1 MKSFGLLRTNV
12 GLTTNIKIMVDSSY
26 NLSLDSIDSKSE
38 LSANTLKKVT
48 FNKKNYWDELIKYF
62 FNGIPA
68 DTAYHIKQDGDE
80 DNMWSDFSNQ
90 YDEIYQYG
98 ARNISNNKN
107 YKEEFEYFA
116 PLYINKGNLPKYFI
130 IFRIDG
136 PGVITSNRGNFKSEI
151 LQKLKTVKIF
161 DFSKKTN
168 LGEWLENNFSSNNQ
182 FFPNAP
188 LEMDFRSLEFCRWN
202 GINFDSGGYVSNSLF
217 IDDILDEEKEI
228 FGLEKFIF
236 DKFKELKVV
245 CANILNFS
253 FLFDDEPS
261 TPEFKRKW
269 SINRYLGFYLEDIEL
284 VTTLSPYITPFLH
297 PDTVI
302 LSNNILYSPTKE
314 VPFIEGWSDTRPFY
328 IEYLGNYYRV
338 EKITEDTGRKLVRTP
353 SRDSNR
359 RNTSIKYAVEE
370 FAETQVTRY
379 KIISDLDLKEKQSL
393 INKNFG
399 YINTSSILEDYNN
412 NPLII
417 DGFDD
422 CDVWLIEVDGIYHN
436 LSKTRRSSIQVV
448 SDYSFQYD
456 INSYSYT
463 VAGETKKVSTM
474 VDFDNPPKKWS
485 IYRLK
490 FSDIKDFDDR
500 IVDTEF
506 SKFEY
511 EKVNELTNTDE
522 PKLYFENLNS
532 GTNPPVLDDFIYKG
546 QVENIPVSSEYTANQ
561 ETFKI
566 EEDTLTRLWRKN
578 SLHCRWVF
586 KNSISANDY
595 PYLLNNSAIL
605 DDYNRTT
612 NTYESSPKRS
622 ERNLDYF
629 YTINL
634 QNTSYLNHSLH
645 VCSYTGSSVDNTF
658 TFDLKKYLN
667 LATYSIGTSSA
678 TYSFDYF
685 SSFFDRKDFFAD
697 FKVVKNSSKYSIIN
711 SGDKSIPN
719 ITLFKGIKFL
729 IYDVDSI
736 KLSETGDIDLNL
748 KNSNTFE
755 DYKFSVLL
763 SDNDWSVNDN
773 GQVVQ
778 STNLMNWAIIDEW
791 KMDTTY
797 PVGTI
802 GIFDDILYISQMETR
817 TEFPIVSRNNR
828 DIKSAPHNL
837 RSNTNTVEWEIYNH
851 TYSIFWNPERVYD
864 SSDLNPDFWYKY
876 IAYNSG
882 EYYKYNNSGTD
893 DFWNPQISESG
904 GYDLGEVVLYKNQY
918 YMSMTSSNSYAPD
931 FEQAIRV
938 SQSWNKLWVATQ
950 STNPKWSEIQLWNPS
965 VKYILNSIV
974 VHNDIVW
981 IWNNINGQSPVVG
994 IEPQNSSWTRLYSIE
1009 PDTNFNYQNNNNP
1022 IIRMNNKYYMIN
1034 SNELN
1039 STLDNGIIIYINK
1052 KWKNILVNINVADN
1066 TTQYIN
1072 GVERDYLYTDLNRK
1086 FTANNFILSINDI
1099 RNKYDFTDYVT
1110 YVIVDE
1116 SGNITKHR
1124 YNLNLTTL
1132 KHMIVCETAEDLDI
1146 KVDSLKVTPIQM
1158 TGDLRALKTLE
1169 NGNIKD
1175 ITYLNYYNNTAIAC
1189 RIEENKFQPKVFDN
1203 YHGNKNITKS
1213 RIYRFSG
1220 EYTPLFYD
1228 LELFEKSWEKRNT
1241 GNYRF
1246 DTSLSNFGI
1255 MRERRVS
1262 KINRKGSKL
1271 KLKDSGEDRPIYPM
1285 LDEFGYT
1292 TTDFYIFSS
1301 TWDLGYHLETS
1312 PNENIVK
1319 DVREFVPSEVKNSS
1333 IALSEI
1339 FIDEKQIKLVEEI
1352 GQPPINNTSKNQDSE
1367 DSQL

>member
-26 NLSLDSIDSKSE
+26 NLSLDSIDSKAE
-38 LSANTLKKVT
+38 LSTNSLKKVT

-68 DTAYHIKQDGDE
+68 DTAYHIKHDDDE
-80 DNMWSDFSNQ
+80 DNMWSDFANQ

-136 PGVITSNRGNFKSEI
+136 PGVITSNKGNFRGEV

-161 DFSKKTN
+161 DLSKKTN
-168 LGEWLENNFSSNNQ
+168 LGEWLEINFSKNNN

-188 LEMDFRSLEFCRWN
+188 LEIDFRNLEFCRWN
-202 GINFDSGGYVSNSLF
+202 GINFESGGYVSNSLF

-228 FGLEKFIF
+228 FGLEKFVF

-253 FLFDDEPS
+253 FLFDDEPA

-269 SINRYLGFYLEDIEL
+269 SINRYLGFYLEEIEL
-284 VTTLSPYITPFLH
+284 VRTLSPYITPFLH

-302 LSNNILYSPTKE
+302 LANNILYSATNA
-314 VPFIEGWSDTRPFY
+314 VPFVEGWSDARPFY
-328 IEYLGNYYRV
+328 VEYLGNYYIV
-338 EKITEDTGRKLVRTP
+338 QKITENTGKKLVRKP
-353 SRDSNR
+353 SSLSGR
-359 RNTSIKYAVEE
+359 RNNIRYAVEE
-370 FAETQVTRY
+370 FENTTATRY
-379 KIISDLDLKEKQSL
+379 KIISELDLTGKQNL

-399 YINTSSILEDYNN
+399 YINTGSILEDYNN
-412 NPLII
+412 NPLVINE
-417 DGFDD
+417 FDD
-422 CDVWLIEVDGIYHN
+422 ADVWLIEIDGIYHN
-436 LSKTRRSSIQVV
+436 LSKTRNSSIQIV
-448 SDYSFQYD
+448 SDYLFQYD

-474 VDFDNPPKKWS
+474 VDFNNPPKKWS
-485 IYRLK
+485 IYKLK

-511 EKVNELTNTDE
+511 EKVSEITDTDE

-546 QVENIPVSSEYTANQ
+546 QVENIPVSSEYTANH

-566 EEDTLTRLWRKN
+566 EENTLTRLWRKN
-578 SLHCRWVF
+578 SVHCRWVY
-586 KNSISANDY
+586 KNSISGNDY
-595 PYLLNNSAIL
+595 PYLLNNSAVL

-612 NTYESSPKRS
+612 NTYEVSPIRS

-629 YTINL
+629 YTVNL

-645 VCSYTGSSVDNTF
+645 VCSYTGSSIDNTF

-667 LATYSIGTSSA
+667 LATYSVGTSSA

-685 SSFFDRKDFFAD
+685 SHFFERKEFFANS
-697 FKVVKNSSKYSIIN
+697 KISKNSKKYSIVN
-711 SGDKSIPN
+711 VGDKSIPN

-729 IYDVDSI
+729 VYDVDSI
-736 KLSETGDIDLNL
+736 KLSETGDLDLNL

-755 DYKFSVLL
+755 DYKFSILL
-763 SDNDWSVNDN
+763 SDNDWSVNDS

-778 STNLMNWAIIDEW
+778 STNLMNWTIIDEW
-791 KMDTTY
+791 KMDKTY

-802 GIFDDILYISQMETR
+802 GIFDDILYISQIESRIELPVVTR
-817 TEFPIVSRNNR
+817 NSRE
-828 DIKSAPHNL
+828 IKSAPHNV
-837 RSNTNTVEWEIYNH
+837 RSNTNVPEWQIYNND
-851 TYSIFWNPERVYD
+851 YSIFWNPTKTTYD
-864 SSDLNPDFWYKY
+864 SSDLDPEQKY
-876 IAYNSG
+876 NYIVYNSG
-882 EYYKYNNSGTD
+882 EYYRYNNSGTE
-893 DFWNPQISESG
+893 DFWNPEISESV
-904 GYDLGEVVLYKNQY
+904 GYSLGTVVLYKNQY
-918 YMSMTSSNSYAPD
+918 YMSMTSSNNYAPD
-931 FEQAIRV
+931 FEQSIRV
-938 SQSWNKLWVATQ
+938 SGTWNKVWAATQ
-950 STNPKWSEIQLWNPS
+950 STNPKWSEIELWNPS
-965 VKYILNSIV
+965 LKYLVDSIV
-974 VHNDIVW
+974 VHND
-981 IWNNINGQSPVVG
+981 VVYIYKQTSNTPAPIG

-1009 PDTNFNYQNNNNP
+1009 PDTNHIYQNSDNP

-1034 SNELN
+1034 SNSLN

-1086 FTANNFILSINDI
+1086 FTANNFILAINDI

-1110 YVIVDE
+1110 YVIIDE

-1124 YNLNLTTL
+1124 YDLNLTTL

-1146 KVDSLKVTPIQM
+1146 KVDSLHVTPIQM
-1158 TGDLRALKTLE
+1158 TGDLKALKTLQD
-1169 NGNIKD
+1169 GNIKD

-1189 RIEENKFQPKVFDN
+1189 RIDENKFRPKVFEN
-1203 YHGNKNITKS
+1203 YHGNKNITKN

-1228 LELFEKSWEKRNT
+1228 IELFEKSWEKSTT
-1241 GNYRF
+1241 GNYKF

-1255 MRERRVS
+1255 MRERRIS
-1262 KINRKGSKL
+1262 KINRKESKL
-1271 KLKDSGEDRPIYPM
+1271 KLKDSGEDKPIYPM

-1301 TWDLGYHLETS
+1301 TWDLAYHLETS
-1312 PNENIVK
+1312 PNENILK
-1319 DVREFVPSEVKNSS
+1319 DIREFIPADVKNSFIS
-1333 IALSEI
+1333 LGEI
-1339 FIDEKQIKLVEEI
+1339 SLDGKQVKLVEEI
-1352 GQPPINNTSKNQDSE
+1352 GQPPINNNSKNQDSQ